1 MANLRIVLVEPRE
14 AGNVGA
20 AARAMKNFGFRD
32 LRIVGTPPAQMK
44 PYSDW
49 WASGAEDLV
58 AAIDPVPTLLDA
70 IDDAHV
76 TVATTSARGRS
87 APVDL
92 TPAQVAERFASL
104 DDGQTLAIVFGREN
118 HGLTRDEAVM
128 CHHTAVIPTHRDFPV
143 MNLAQSVS
151 IFCYEL
157 STVVPIAAPARVL
170 PPAGLVERLH
180 QRLEKL
186 LFDIGFFHADNPDRI
201 YDELRALMA
210 RTSLDE
216 RETKI
221 LLGIARQLEWK
232 LGKQRDRGEK
242 QLAGKSQKSE

>member
-32 LRIVGTPPAQMK
+32 LTIVGTPPAQMK

-58 AAIDPVPTLLDA
+58 AAIQPHATLLDA
-70 IDDAHV
+70 IDDAHI

-92 TPAQVAERFASL
+92 SPPQVAELFASL
-104 DDGQTLAIVFGREN
+104 AGDQTLALVFGREN

-128 CHHTAVIPTHRDFPV
+128 CQHTAVIPTDREFPV

-151 IFCYEL
+151 LFCYEL
-157 STVVPIAAPARVL
+157 SSLPALGGRPREL
-170 PPAGLVERLH
+170 PPAGLIERLH
-180 QRLEKL
+180 QRFEKL
-186 LFDIGFFHADNPDRI
+186 LFDIGFFHEDNPDRI
-201 YDELRALMA
+201 YDELRAMLTRA
-210 RTSLDE
+210 SLDE
-216 RETKI
+216 RETRI

-232 LGKQRDRGEK
+232 LGREK
-242 QLAGKSQKSE
+242 GKESDQ